1 MSDTIVILS
10 ERALTEADAREILGL
25 HEGQDVDYHLIVPV
39 DSGTGMLTRLLDDLS
54 LLDLKQFVRDLR
66 PQDPDALHRAAADT
80 LATCLRQVRAA
91 GGSAEGAVTTRT
103 PLTALGRAVEELR
116 PREIVVVTRP
126 RAVED
131 TFHTDWASVARDTL
145 GLPVLHLYGGTGLVG

>member
-10 ERALTEADAREILGL
+10 ERAFTGADARELLGL
-25 HEGQDVDYHLIVPV
+25 HEGQDVDYRLIVPV

-54 LLDLKQFVRDLR
+54 LLDLRQFVRDLR
-66 PQDPDALHRAAADT
+66 PQDPDALRRAAEDT
-80 LATCLRQVRAA
+80 LATCLREVRTA
-91 GGSAEGAVTTRT
+91 GGRVEGAVTTQT
-103 PLTALGRAVEELR
+103 PLTALGRAVQDLG
-116 PREIVVVTRP
+116 PREIVVVTWP

>member
-10 ERALTEADAREILGL
+10 ERAFTAADAQEILGL
-25 HEGQDVDYHLIVPV
+25 HEGETVDYRLIVPV

-54 LLDLKQFVRDLR
+54 LLDLKQFVHDLR
-66 PQDPDALHRAAADT
+66 PQDPDELRRTADDV
-80 LATCLRQVRAA
+80 LSACLRELQEA
-91 GGSAEGAVTTRT
+91 GGRVRGEVTTQT
-103 PLTALGRAVEELR
+103 PLGALGEAVERLH

-131 TFHTDWASVARDTL
+131 TLHTDWASVARDTL
-145 GLPVLHLYGGTGLVG
+145 GLPVLHLYGGTGLLG

>member
-1 MSDTIVILS
+1 MSHTIVILS
-10 ERALTEADAREILGL
+10 ERAFTAADAQEILGL
-25 HEGQDVDYHLIVPV
+25 HEGQDIDYQLIVPV

-54 LLDLKQFVRDLR
+54 LLDLKQFVHDLK
-66 PQDPDALHRAAADT
+66 PQDPDDLRRTADET
-80 LATCLRQVRAA
+80 LATCLEELRAA
-91 GGSAEGAVTTRT
+91 GGRVQGSVTTKT
-103 PLTALGRAVEELR
+103 PLGALGEAVEHLH
-116 PREIVVVTRP
+116 PQEIVIVTRP